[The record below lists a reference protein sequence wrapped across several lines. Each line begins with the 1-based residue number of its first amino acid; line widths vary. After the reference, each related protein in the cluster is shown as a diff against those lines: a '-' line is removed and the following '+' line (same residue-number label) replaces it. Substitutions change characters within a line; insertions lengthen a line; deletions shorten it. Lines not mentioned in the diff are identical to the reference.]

1 MNPFSKHSVF
11 LNTRKANLWCRKP
24 TKLEEIELRA
34 WPEAQSLKINGEIQ
48 QVTFQRI
55 ISTCTVG
62 LIMPPWES
70 LMCDSRPGRA
80 KALPKHH
87 SFALS
92 FNRTG

>member
-62 LIMPPWES
+62 LIMQDG
-70 LMCDSRPGRA
+70 L
-80 KALPKHH
+80 
-87 SFALS
+87 
-92 FNRTG
+92 